1 MRQNAVLAQHGL
13 AALCGRS
20 RNGRR
25 PRPETAAGKI
35 VSACFRAAVRH
46 IAKRKRADRDK
57 IRQNAGAIR
66 IMVRAGRLPRPA
78 RAGPRR
84 RHPSGSARP
93 FSHHR
98 RRTLAGSVTLAGD
111 VPLAGDAVRRM
122 QPFHPPRS
130 YAHPCRRIATGETMN
145 GTGIAPPLCGPAL
158 RVPRPAFAEA
168 GAARELR
175 LRRAQADAPKRLA
188 CCDWP
193 APEPCRTET
202 DGRNRPAC
210 YDAPAERASPHR
222 QRRTQPWRSRP
233 WKSTPS
239 S

>member
-25 PRPETAAGKI
+25 PRPEMAAGKI
-35 VSACFRAAVRH
+35 VSGCFRAPVRH

-98 RRTLAGSVTLAGD
+98 RRTLAGSAT
-111 VPLAGDAVRRM
+111 LAGDAVRRM
-122 QPFHPPRS
+122 QPFHAPRS

-158 RVPRPAFAEA
+158 GPAAGFRRSRGGARTQAPPGTSRCAEA
-168 GAARELR
+168 LGLLR
-175 LRRAQADAPKRLA
+175 LARPGAMPDR
-188 CCDWP
+188 
-193 APEPCRTET
+193 
-202 DGRNRPAC
+202 DGRQEPAGVL
-210 YDAPAERASPHR
+210 
-222 QRRTQPWRSRP
+222 
-233 WKSTPS
+233 
-239 S
+239 